1 MSKKRIINL
10 NDQGLALLSGN
21 EAVALAALH
30 CGVTLGTGY
39 PGTPSTEI
47 LEAISELGGKAQ
59 WAPNEKVAAEV
70 ALGVAFA
77 SGRTLVTMK
86 HVGLNVAAD
95 VLFTAAYSGVLG
107 GYVLVC
113 ADDPGMASSQNEQDT
128 RRYAVAAAV
137 PMLEPSDS
145 QEAYDFTGLAFEISE
160 RWQIPVILRMTTR
173 VCHSHTRVQPHGK
186 FSPPLKP
193 VYARNIPERVM
204 VPAHA
209 RPAHR
214 RLRKKLAE
222 IEQWNV
228 TQGPNRVHEGST
240 RDLGI
245 IASGIAAVHAME
257 AAPEAALLKLGMTHP
272 LPMDLI
278 REFSSKFKR
287 RVAIEEGDPILNDA
301 LRAAGIDLEP
311 RQECYRFGELNVN
324 RIRHL
329 LTGEPEPQTTP
340 PRGKPP
346 QLCAGCPHR
355 ATFSVLRELD
365 CIVAG
370 DIGCYT
376 LAAMPPLQ
384 AMDTQICMGASIG
397 VGLGMRHTLPE
408 EEACRVVS
416 VIGDSTFLHSG
427 VTGLIEMVYNPPSTG
442 HVLVVADNGTTAMTG
457 LQEHPGTSRSLDH
470 ARANQVFPEE
480 IARALGVPDVQVFN
494 PVRDPE
500 AFKAAVKRALDA
512 RTVAV
517 FVARQPCILATGK
530 IKGYEKAITEAGAD
544 CSCECSQ
551 PVV

>member
-1 MSKKRIINL
+1 MSHPKRVIDL
-10 NDQGLALLSGN
+10 NTHGIALLSGD
-21 EAVALAALH
+21 EAIALAALH

-47 LEAISELGGKAQ
+47 LETFSDLGGKAQ

-128 RRYAVAAAV
+128 RRYAVAAGV

-160 RWQIPVILRMTTR
+160 RWQIPVILRVTTR
-173 VCHSHTRVQPHGK
+173 VCHSHSSVHPHAKFTKPLQPC
-186 FSPPLKP
+186 FE
-193 VYARNIPERVM
+193 RNIPERVM

-222 IEQWNV
+222 IEAWNV
-228 TQGPNRVHEGST
+228 TQGPNQTIPGS
-240 RDLGI
+240 LEVGLI
-245 IASGIAAVHAME
+245 SSGIAVMHALE
-257 AAPEAALLKLGMTHP
+257 AAPEASLLKLGMTHP
-272 LPMDLI
+272 LPMELI
-278 REFSSKFKR
+278 RDFAASCQKC
-287 RVAIEEGDPILNDA
+287 VAIEEGDPYLNDA
-301 LRAAGIDLEP
+301 LRAAGIALEK
-311 RQECYRFGELNVN
+311 RRESYRFGELSVN
-324 RIRHL
+324 RVRNL
-329 LTGEPEPQTTP
+329 LAGGEEQQAPP

-346 QLCAGCPHR
+346 QLCEGCPHR
-355 ATFSVLRELD
+355 STFSVLKEMG

-384 AMDTQICMGASIG
+384 AMDTQICMGASLG

-408 EEACRVVS
+408 DQARRVVS

-427 VTGLIEMVYNPPSTG
+427 VTGLIEMAYNPPATG
-442 HVLVVADNGTTAMTG
+442 HVVVIVDNGTTAMTG
-457 LQEHPGTSRSLDH
+457 LQEHPGTGRTLDH
-470 ARANQVFPEE
+470 TRAGRVFPEE
-480 IARALGVPDVQVFN
+480 IARACGIPNVQVFN
-494 PVRDPE
+494 PVKELDQFAQE
-500 AFKAAVKRALDA
+500 LKAALDSG
-512 RTVAV
+512 VLSV
-517 FVARQPCILATGK
+517 FVARQPCILAFGK
-530 IKGYEKAITEAGAD
+530 IKAYEKAIAETACD
-544 CSCECSQ
+544 CACAQ
-551 PVV
+551 PVAE